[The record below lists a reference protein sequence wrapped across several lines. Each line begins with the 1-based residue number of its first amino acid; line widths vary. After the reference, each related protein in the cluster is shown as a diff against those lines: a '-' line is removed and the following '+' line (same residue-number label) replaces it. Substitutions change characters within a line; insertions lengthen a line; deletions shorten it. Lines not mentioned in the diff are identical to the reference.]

1 MSLYKQLTILI
12 TIFLVFM
19 LTVLLW
25 FILGYNKDLIENQLS
40 SNAKNSASFL
50 GLSISKDVD
59 FEDTSTMEGM
69 ISSIIDNGFYEYIAI
84 YNTDEKEV
92 IKLSSPREIDSTP
105 SWFTSIF
112 AINAPSSSANIMNGW
127 LNAGSLEVKIHQDY
141 ANNQM
146 WETFKAISKIFLLS
160 TFLLLIL
167 FYIFI
172 NKLLRPLEKLSIQAK
187 AIDNNEFII
196 ENELPNTLEFKNVAL
211 AMNKTISKME
221 TIFNKE
227 VETLNKYNELLY
239 KDNDTGLGNKNYLNL
254 KLSSYLKNSHGLLI
268 FIDIKDEI
276 SFKKKVGFKSYFS
289 LKKLIIDEINN
300 SFETKKDMV
309 FSKLND
315 GVLSILLPNTHYED
329 VENQLNSIYE
339 NIQEYIKSKKLNE
352 LFDLKFAMGIS
363 NYVQNTNV
371 EDILSKTDQS
381 LSIAMKKDTL
391 RLNYLED
398 DIKFTKQE
406 WIELLQWAF
415 ENDGLLFHAQNIIDI
430 ETYDIHMKEYYTRLK
445 DKNGLVYSPG
455 DFWSIVS
462 SMGWLAQLEK
472 QTIEKIFQTKLDTKL
487 VTNSVIN
494 LTSDFISNKLSVDWL
509 INELNSKFIDSNT
522 TFYFECDNADI
533 LNNIIDYEHF
543 TKEINKTKHK
553 FAIESFTFDSDNLDY
568 LKVLNPEYI
577 KISKSY
583 LVGNVSTITDSILLN
598 ITSTIGSYLIV
609 KHVESEDEF
618 NQLKK
623 IGIKYLQGKYID
635 NLENINV

>member
-69 ISSIIDNGFYEYIAI
+69 ISSIVDNGFYESIAV
-84 YNTDEKEV
+84 YDTDEKEV
-92 IKLSSPREIDSTP
+92 IKLSSPREVDNAP
-105 SWFTSIF
+105 AWFTNIF

-146 WETFKAISKIFLLS
+146 WKTFKSIAEIFLFS
-160 TFLLLIL
+160 TILLLVL
-167 FYIFI
+167 FYFFI
-172 NKLLRPLEKLSIQAK
+172 DRLLRPLEKLSIQAR

-196 ENELPNTLEFKNVAL
+196 EHELPNTLEFKNVAL

-239 KDNDTGLGNKNYLNL
+239 KDSDTGLGNRNYLNL
-254 KLSSYLKNSHGLLI
+254 KLSSYLKNSHGLLV

-289 LKKLIIDEINN
+289 FKKFIIDGVHK
-300 SFETKKDMV
+300 SFENKKDMV

-329 VENQLNSIYE
+329 VENELHGIYK
-339 NIQEYIKSKKLNE
+339 NIQAYIKSEKLND
-352 LFDLKFAMGIS
+352 LFDLKLAIGIS
-363 NYVQNTNV
+363 NYVQNTEV
-371 EDILSKTDQS
+371 KDILSKTDQS
-381 LSIAMKKDTL
+381 LSIAMKKDVF

-415 ENDGLLFHAQNIIDI
+415 EHDGLLFHAQNIVDI
-430 ETYDIHMKEYYTRLK
+430 ETNSVHMKEYYTRLK
-445 DKNGLVYSPG
+445 DKNSVVYSPG

-472 QTIEKIFQTKLDTKL
+472 QTIEKIFETKIGTKLKD
-487 VTNSVIN
+487 NAVIN
-494 LTSDFISNKLSVDWL
+494 LTSDFISNKTSIDWL
-509 INELNSKFIDSNT
+509 ISELNSKFNDSNT
-522 TFYFECDNADI
+522 TFYFECVNADI
-533 LNNIIDYEHF
+533 LNNIVDYEYF
-543 TKEINKTKHK
+543 TKEIAKTKHK

-568 LKVLNPEYI
+568 LKVLKPEYI

-583 LVGNVSTITDSILLN
+583 LVGSESKITDSILLN
-598 ITSTIGSYLIV
+598 ITSTIGAYLIV

-618 NQLKK
+618 NQLKET
-623 IGIKYLQGKYID
+623 GIKYLQGKYID
-635 NLENINV
+635 NLEGINV